1 MLELGANPATLGA
14 LSGNAGD
21 WANEAGCD
29 SASCSKPVLHS
40 IAQLN
45 PIPDHFSLG
54 HVAVVESIN
63 ADGTITVTE
72 SSDGTD
78 PTNPWMFL
86 WRHRTVAPTW
96 FDHFIVVIPTAS
108 TPAPAV
114 SSISPTTMTAD
125 GASHTLIVYGSNFQS
140 GNVMQFKWGAGT
152 GAGVWTTGSG
162 NPPSIASSSQ
172 MTIGLLPGTVADT
185 IYVRVCQSA
194 SLTATANCSSGTQ
207 SVAVTAAAVAPVITG
222 VSPNPVTGSS
232 SSQTVMINGTGF
244 VSTPTVVVTWTGG
257 SKTLSSAELSF
268 VSATQLQMTINVGVT
283 ADTWTV
289 KVTNPSGLS
298 SNVYSFSVTAAAV
311 APVVSGIS
319 PATYAKSS
327 SNQTMTINGSHFQSG
342 ATLSFV
348 PPEGGTPIG
357 STASKLTFVSSS
369 QLSYQFNDGNDAGNW
384 SVTVINPGSVRS
396 NTWSFT
402 VK

>member
-1 MLELGANPATLGA
+1 VVVTWTGGSKTLSSAELSFVSAT
-14 LSGNAGD
+14 
-21 WANEAGCD
+21 
-29 SASCSKPVLHS
+29 
-40 IAQLN
+40 QLRMT
-45 PIPDHFSLG
+45 
-54 HVAVVESIN
+54 IN
-63 ADGTITVTE
+63 VGVTADTWTVKV
-72 SSDGTD
+72 
-78 PTNPWMFL
+78 TNPSGL
-86 WRHRTVAPTW
+86 
-96 FDHFIVVIPTAS
+96 
-108 TPAPAV
+108 
-114 SSISPTTMTAD
+114 SSN
-125 GASHTLIVYGSNFQS
+125 VYSFS
-140 GNVMQFKWGAGT
+140 
-152 GAGVWTTGSG
+152 
-162 NPPSIASSSQ
+162 
-172 MTIGLLPGTVADT
+172 
-185 IYVRVCQSA
+185 
-194 SLTATANCSSGTQ
+194 
-207 SVAVTAAAVAPVITG
+207 VTAAAVAPVITG